1 MSSPRARQHDAR
13 VPPKAR
19 PTAQSSSLV
28 SLTLV
33 TAAAAPED
41 ALQPAATIKI
51 EFSSFAHIE
60 DKALREDKEL
70 LQALYLLRDLYGK
83 RSQLVNSTIE
93 ELEDEIERATPR
105 SAREGV
111 LEALERGC
119 STAKQIRAY
128 LDDAFSIRR
137 INEVLLFLCEKNLA
151 ECRESQ
157 EREGSH
163 HNRELNYFL
172 THTSPFK
179 PVR

>member
-1 MSSPRARQHDAR
+1 MSSLRAQTPDAS

-19 PTAQSSSLV
+19 RSAQSSSRVRLK
-28 SLTLV
+28 LAT
-33 TAAAAPED
+33 APED
-41 ALQPAATIKI
+41 APKPSTTIKI
-51 EFSSFAHIE
+51 EFTSFAHIE
-60 DKALREDKEL
+60 DANLRHDKEL
-70 LQALYLLRDLYGK
+70 LQALYLLRDLYGN
-83 RSQLVNSTIE
+83 RSQLVSSTIE
-93 ELEDEIERATPR
+93 ELEDEIERSTPR

-119 STAKQIRAY
+119 STAKQIRTY
-128 LDDAFSIRR
+128 LQEAFSIRR